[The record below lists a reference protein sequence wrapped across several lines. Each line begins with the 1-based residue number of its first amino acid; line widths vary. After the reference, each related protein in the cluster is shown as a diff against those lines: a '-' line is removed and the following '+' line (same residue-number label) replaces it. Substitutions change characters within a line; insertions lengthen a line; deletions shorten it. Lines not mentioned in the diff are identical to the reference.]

1 MVKTITIRDDV
12 YRKLASMKR
21 KDESFSELFQRLSE
35 RQGSLSV
42 LQRLRGSIEFKDAA
56 DKDEFLRMS
65 TGKRDERRY

>member
-35 RQGSLSV
+35 KQGSLAV

-56 DKDEFLRMS
+56 DKDEFLGMS